1 AAAAREDRV
10 LLGSAKAVG
19 QVGAACRPMDFGA
32 LPMIEVNLSGLEQVK
47 AKLDKLPQRLAYNAM
62 RRSLRRGANVIRDA
76 ARANAKRIDDPET
89 REQIWEN
96 IAVASGGSRR
106 ERSAGGPMMR
116 VGVLGG
122 AKNYRNKS
130 GTYHVGGSKNNPG
143 GDTWYWRLLEFG
155 TSNMAAQPFMRP
167 AAREAAVPALNAI
180 AAA

>member
-1 AAAAREDRV
+1 MQFDVDVKGLAE
-10 LLGSAKAVG
+10 
-19 QVGAACRPMDFGA
+19 
-32 LPMIEVNLSGLEQVK
+32 IER
-47 AKLDKLPQRLAYNAM
+47 KLKLLPQRLGQNAM
-62 RRSLRRGANVIRDA
+62 RRALRKGANVIRDA

-180 AAA
+180 AAAMEKEVDKELRKLL